1 MPYTSVNT
9 NTNAF
14 VALQNLTATQYQLG
28 ITQNRV
34 STGLAVSSTKDD
46 SAVYQIAQNLRSDT
60 AGLSSINQSLNRAKS
75 TLDTAINGAQ
85 SISDLL
91 IQART
96 VAASAQDSGL
106 DAGSRTA
113 LTNDFKA
120 IITQINS
127 VVQQS
132 VFNGS
137 NLLKANP
144 DNISAITGVTNN
156 ALGAGSSSVSK
167 INVAGFDA
175 GAGSDIAN
183 IRNSLPTAAVSVGQ
197 SLSSLLT
204 GTTGGQVAAQFANTA
219 VAGFTTATV
228 GVSFTAA
235 TATVATN
242 TVNIGS
248 PIDPTTGKL
257 NVSLA
262 SGATPFAGGT
272 INFTVG
278 TGANAVTFT
287 SKTSYAANTTAA
299 AQPLQL
305 SLDDFTVT
313 STGAASALT
322 VASFSSTATNVAA
335 TAATANAAQFAK
347 LDFAN
352 FIDRS
357 AGLAIVDSYTTNL
370 NNQLSTFGSASR
382 QIDTQT
388 QFAQKL
394 TDTFNAGIGSLVDAN
409 LPAESAKLQ
418 GLNVRQQ
425 LGIQALSLA
434 NAGPQSLLSLFR

>member
-14 VALQNLTATQYQLG
+14 VALQNLTQTQYQLG

-60 AGLSSINQSLNRAKS
+60 AGLASINQSLNRAKS

-106 DAGSRTA
+106 DAGSRAA

-132 VFNGS
+132 VFNGT

-144 DNISAITGVTNN
+144 DQISAITGVTNN
-156 ALGAGSSSVSK
+156 ALGSTAASGASAVSK
-167 INVAGFDA
+167 INVQGFDA

-183 IRNSLPTAAVSVGQ
+183 LKQTNLTLAATVGQ
-197 SLSSLLT
+197 SLSSFLT
-204 GTTGGQVAAQFANTA
+204 GTNGGQVAASLASGTQTATTAGVTVLGA
-219 VAGFTTATV
+219 VASG
-228 GVSFTAA
+228 
-235 TATVATN
+235 ATN
-242 TVNIGS
+242 TINAASG
-248 PIDPTTGKL
+248 IDTVTGKL
-257 NVSLA
+257 NVQLA
-262 SGATPFAGGT
+262 TTFTASTISFTSGGL
-272 INFTVG
+272 
-278 TGANAVTFT
+278 TFT
-287 SKTSYAANTTAA
+287 SKTKQPDNTTGA
-299 AQPLQL
+299 AQNLQL
-305 SLDDFTVT
+305 SLDDFTIT
-313 STGAASALT
+313 AGASYTTTAFSAGSANAQ
-322 VASFSSTATNVAA
+322 VAS
-335 TAATANAAQFAK
+335 AAQFGK
-347 LDFAN
+347 LDFTN

-357 AGLAIVDSYTTNL
+357 AGLAVVDAYTTTL
-370 NNQLSTFGSASR
+370 NNQLSSFGSASR
-382 QIDTQT
+382 QIDAQS

-394 TDTFNAGIGSLVDAN
+394 TDTFNSGIGSLVDAN

-434 NAGPQSLLSLFR
+434 NQGPQSLLSLFR

>member
-75 TLDTAINGAQ
+75 TLDTAVNGAQ

-91 IQART
+91 VQARSI
-96 VAASAQDSGL
+96 AASAQDSGL

-120 IITQINS
+120 IVTQINS

-132 VFNGS
+132 VFNGT

-144 DNISAITGVTNN
+144 DQISAITGVTNN
-156 ALGAGSSSVSK
+156 ALGSSGSSAVSK
-167 INVAGFDA
+167 INVQGFDA
-175 GAGSDIAN
+175 GASSDIAN
-183 IRNSLPTAAVSVGQ
+183 IKQAAGTVTTSFGQ

-204 GTTGGQVAAQFANTA
+204 GTTGGQVAATLANTA
-219 VAGFTTATV
+219 ETTPTAGVIIVAAGANNNINAASGIDTA
-228 GVSFTAA
+228 
-235 TATVATN
+235 
-242 TVNIGS
+242 
-248 PIDPTTGKL
+248 TGKL
-257 NVSLA
+257 SVSLA
-262 SGATPFAGGT
+262 TTFTGGT
-272 INFTVG
+272 ISFAVG
-278 TGANAVTFT
+278 GVTFT
-287 SKTSYAANTTAA
+287 SKTVQPANTTTA

-305 SLDDFTVT
+305 SLDDFTVSAGVSLAVGDF
-313 STGAASALT
+313 STLAANPAKIKS
-322 VASFSSTATNVAA
+322 
-335 TAATANAAQFAK
+335 AAQFSQ
-347 LDFAN
+347 LDFGN
-352 FIDRS
+352 FVDRS
-357 AGLAIVDSYTTNL
+357 AGLAIVDSYTTTL
-370 NNQLSTFGSASR
+370 NNQLSVFGSASR